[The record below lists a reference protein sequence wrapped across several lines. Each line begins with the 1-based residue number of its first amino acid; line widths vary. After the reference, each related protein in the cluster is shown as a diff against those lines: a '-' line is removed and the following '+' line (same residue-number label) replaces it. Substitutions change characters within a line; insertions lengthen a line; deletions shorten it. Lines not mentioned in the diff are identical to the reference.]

1 MVMSIKVLRPST
13 TPVYSYPATPH
24 QLVANE
30 PLGFR
35 SNTLMPK
42 GTTSEYSIVYHTE
55 FLVTNELLDV
65 PVGMDDEDLLPCSC
79 EWKLAAVELFIKHQV
94 NCLC

>member
-1 MVMSIKVLRPST
+1 MSVKALRPST
-13 TPVYSYPATPH
+13 TPVYSYPATLH

-35 SNTLMPK
+35 SNAPMPK
-42 GTTSEYSIVYHTE
+42 GATSGYSIVYYTE
-55 FLVTNELLDV
+55 FLVTNKLLDV
-65 PVGMDDEDLLPCSC
+65 PIGIDDKDLLPCGY